1 MRSAGADTLKG
12 TRGAD
17 VLAGGPGTPDQVRGG
32 DGADIVRA
40 RS

>member
-17 VLAGGPGTPDQVRGG
+17 VLAGGSGTPDRS
-32 DGADIVRA
+32 AAAMA
-40 RS
+40 RTRS